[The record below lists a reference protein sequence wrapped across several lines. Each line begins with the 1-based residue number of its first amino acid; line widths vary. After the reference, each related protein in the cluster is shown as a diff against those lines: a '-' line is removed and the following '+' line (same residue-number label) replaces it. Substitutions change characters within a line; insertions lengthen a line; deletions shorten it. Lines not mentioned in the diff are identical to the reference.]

1 MAGHGR
7 AAMGTATIG
16 AVAALFL
23 VGMALPATAEGAR
36 ASLKRGTA
44 DTALAP
50 LSVSL
55 VEKGQVLL
63 AGRQYDAAID
73 RFETALAVDPRNV
86 QAYIGLAEVAKAQG
100 LPGKSVR
107 FYREALGIDPNNREA
122 LSGQGVA
129 FLQRGARPRAEANL
143 ERLKTL
149 CGGTCPEA
157 ARLQTALA
165 APPVKDNALASAAA
179 TPPKP

>member
-1 MAGHGR
+1 MVMTRFAI
-7 AAMGTATIG
+7 ALLAILLTGTG
-16 AVAALFL
+16 A
-23 VGMALPATAEGAR
+23 PATAVEQPAKPV
-36 ASLKRGTA
+36 AMKRGSA

-55 VEKGQVLL
+55 VEKGQALL
-63 AGRQYDAAID
+63 ANRQFDAAID
-73 RFETALAVDPRNV
+73 RFETALAVDPRNIH
-86 QAYIGLAEVAKAQG
+86 AYIGLAEAASGQG

-122 LSGQGVA
+122 LAGQGVA
-129 FLQRGARPRAEANL
+129 LIQRGARPRAEANL

-149 CGGTCPEA
+149 CGSPCPEA
-157 ARLQTALA
+157 ARLQTALS
-165 APPVKDNALASAAA
+165 APAPKDNALAATT